1 MRLIRLAR
9 AAWEA
14 EELHLRRLA
23 RARGMQA
30 GYAAAAVIFLVMMLI
45 MVHFAAFAALEPG
58 RGPVAAAMLVAG
70 GDFVLVALLAWLAS
84 RAAHDPVAEEA
95 VRLRQEAVRQIGD
108 QAARAMVLAP
118 LLRSQNAKKGLFGAA
133 VTALVV
139 GLLSR
144 R

>member
-1 MRLIRLAR
+1 MRLLRLAQ
-9 AAWEA
+9 AAWQA

-23 RARGMQA
+23 RARGFQA
-30 GYAAAAVIFLVMMLI
+30 GYAAAAVLFLAMMLVML
-45 MVHFAAFAALEPG
+45 HLAAFAALEPG
-58 RGPVAAAMLVAG
+58 RGPVVAAIWVAG
-70 GDFVLVALLAWLAS
+70 GDLVLVALLAWLAA

-95 VRLRQEAVRQIGD
+95 VRVRQDAVRQIGD
-108 QAARAMVLAP
+108 SAARALVLAP
-118 LLRSQNAKKGLFGAA
+118 LLRSQNAKKGLLGAA